1 MCDECVAANKRL
13 AQLDWLAK
21 NVADEKAAAAILNM
35 IRNLKEQKVRLHP
48 LPGEVPD

>member
-21 NVADEKAAAAILNM
+21 NVSDEKAAAAILGM
-35 IRNLKEQKVRLHP
+35 IRNLQAQKTRLHQ
-48 LPGEVPD
+48 LGGT